1 MAELTYTK
9 AGDYLIP
16 DIRLEEM
23 EDRPLGKYGR
33 MRRTYLEENNT
44 LLYNH
49 LTLTGKLFPH
59 LWEVQETATA
69 RMGQLMEELLAADP
83 APDKKTQ
90 QMDWVRHMNALKAQ
104 AEEIV
109 TAELIN
115 N

>member
-16 DIRLEEM
+16 DIQLEEM

-33 MRRTYLEENNT
+33 MRRAYLEENNK

-49 LTLTGKLFPH
+49 LTLIGKLFPH

-69 RMGQLMEELLAADP
+69 RMKQLMEELLAADP
-83 APDKKTQ
+83 ARTKRPGRWTGCG
-90 QMDWVRHMNALKAQ
+90 
-104 AEEIV
+104 
-109 TAELIN
+109 T
-115 N
+115 